1 MSASVKYTVGR
12 VSLFV
17 LLVALL
23 WPLRLSLF
31 VTLLLALLVSSVASF
46 IVLRRWRGEMVGE
59 IDGAVSRRRK
69 RREDLRAALA
79 GDERAERDAPG
90 PTERDAPGPTAR
102 DAPEPASAPA
112 EQDEPER
119 RD

>member
-12 VSLFV
+12 VGLFV

-23 WPLRLSLF
+23 WPLRLNLF

-46 IVLRRWRGEMVGE
+46 VVLRRWRTEMVGE
-59 IDGAVSRRRK
+59 IDGAVSRRRR

-79 GDERAERDAPG
+79 GDERAERDAPERAG
-90 PTERDAPGPTAR
+90 RDAPGREAPGDDPSG
-102 DAPEPASAPA
+102 DATRH
-112 EQDEPER
+112 QD
-119 RD
+119 